1 MIRHTKFFMGLLLI
15 VILLILIL
23 QLLILWR
30 PVIIVD
36 GHNYW
41 AEAYNKVNTFA
52 PLITVILLGVT
63 FYYQKEQLHEQQRQ
77 TLLARHAAGE
87 AQKQLS
93 MQQIEGRFFAFLAI
107 HRENGENMTYRKE
120 KGKRVF
126 IEIINKFNLIYEAL
140 EKIFAEPENSKQLK
154 SKLVT
159 SQKIEIAYLVAFY
172 GCIGPNSIRMLT
184 VALSPFDHIL
194 KQKDSRFGDVLVPA
208 LAKLN
213 AAADGFQANLGHYFR
228 HMFQTVIYIH
238 NRPELTPEDK
248 KFYLKRLRAQLS
260 NHEIAVLFLNS
271 FSLGKRWVS
280 YHSKQQPKPVD
291 LITSY
296 RLIQN
301 LPAHFFSQFDFR
313 CFFPEITYEG
323 SNKRFIH
330 SDEYKKCRS
339 AENVKNHG

>member
-1 MIRHTKFFMGLLLI
+1 MGLLLTLLF
-15 VILLILIL
+15 VIIIF
-23 QLLILWR
+23 QLLILWKHD
-30 PVIIVD
+30 VVTQNANFWSD
-36 GHNYW
+36 
-41 AEAYNKVNTFA
+41 AYNKVNTFV
-52 PLITVILLGVT
+52 PFVTIVLLGFT
-63 FYYQKEQLHEQQRQ
+63 FFYQKKQLQEQRIQ
-77 TLLARHAAGE
+77 TVLARGAAQE
-87 AQKQLS
+87 AQKQLA
-93 MQQIEGRFFAFLAI
+93 MQQIEGRFFTFLAI

-126 IEIINKFNLIYEAL
+126 IEIINKFNLIYDAL
-140 EKIFAEPENSKQLK
+140 EKIIAEPENSKLLK
-154 SKLVT
+154 SQLDT
-159 SQKIEIAYLVAFY
+159 AQKIEIAYLVAFY

-184 VALSPFDHIL
+184 VALNPFDHIL
-194 KQKDSRFGDVLVPA
+194 KQKGSRLGDILVPA

-291 LITSY
+291 LITNY

-323 SNKRFIH
+323 SNKRFSH

-339 AENVKNHG
+339 ADNIKNHG